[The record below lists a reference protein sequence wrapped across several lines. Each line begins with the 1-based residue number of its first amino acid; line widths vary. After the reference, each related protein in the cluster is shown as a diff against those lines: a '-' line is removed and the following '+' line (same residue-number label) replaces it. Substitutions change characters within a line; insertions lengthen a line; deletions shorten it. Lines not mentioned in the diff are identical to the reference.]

1 MLLLIKKKEKKA
13 LCCDIHS
20 QQRQK
25 GSPYLIKGLLGRF
38 LEFLKG
44 QKEKT
49 QVPDGVFF
57 SGTAPHSGNAGEW
70 WDIRMGFIFVFEV
83 NWILERSRST
93 KKLPTL
99 QMSFFTSPR
108 IHMLRNKNSKIVI
121 LTIKK
126 KSPPKKTTKNN
137 TKHNFF
143 FIF

>member
-49 QVPDGVFF
+49 QVPDGVF
-57 SGTAPHSGNAGEW
+57 SQGLPHTLEMQVSDGTSAWASS
-70 WDIRMGFIFVFEV
+70 
-83 NWILERSRST
+83 LSLRST
-93 KKLPTL
+93 EFWSEVEVQGNCLLYKCLFSHHL
-99 QMSFFTSPR
+99 VY
-108 IHMLRNKNSKIVI
+108 IC
-121 LTIKK
+121 
-126 KSPPKKTTKNN
+126 
-137 TKHNFF
+137 
-143 FIF
+143 